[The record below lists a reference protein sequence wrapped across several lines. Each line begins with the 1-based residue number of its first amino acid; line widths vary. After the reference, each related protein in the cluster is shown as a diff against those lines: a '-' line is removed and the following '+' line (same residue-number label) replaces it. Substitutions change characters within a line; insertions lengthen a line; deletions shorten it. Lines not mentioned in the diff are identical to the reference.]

1 MSSESTNGDTFLR
14 HVALVD
20 ANQPGGRAMG
30 FLFDLP
36 LILSGPLLVAVLV
49 GISTLGLHWFRKT
62 QLPRLRF
69 GDTDAEYS
77 AAMVASIMV
86 FYGLATALTAVNVWE
101 TYVRVEE
108 ITKQEA
114 SALAVLYRDVSQYPE
129 PLRTVLRDEIRAY
142 THQVIHKSWQVQRY
156 GQIPTEGIKSM
167 DQLQGTLITFEPV
180 TEAQKVLAL
189 QTLASY
195 DRMMEARRLRLDS
208 VERKLPGVMW
218 MVIILGAF
226 ISLFSAYYFP
236 VLDVR
241 VHRAQIWL
249 LATFIALVIFMILA
263 LDRPYRGDL
272 GLKATPYELVYEHLM
287 TR

>member
-1 MSSESTNGDTFLR
+1 
-14 HVALVD
+14 
-20 ANQPGGRAMG
+20 
-30 FLFDLP
+30 
-36 LILSGPLLVAVLV
+36 
-49 GISTLGLHWFRKT
+49 
-62 QLPRLRF
+62 
-69 GDTDAEYS
+69 
-77 AAMVASIMV
+77 
-86 FYGLATALTAVNVWE
+86 
-101 TYVRVEE
+101 
-108 ITKQEA
+108 
-114 SALAVLYRDVSQYPE
+114 
-129 PLRTVLRDEIRAY
+129 
-142 THQVIHKSWQVQRY
+142 
-156 GQIPTEGIKSM
+156 M
-167 DQLQGTLITFEPV
+167 DQLQGTLITFEPG

>member
-1 MSSESTNGDTFLR
+1 MD
-14 HVALVD
+14 
-20 ANQPGGRAMG
+20 

-36 LILSGPLLVAVLV
+36 LFLSGPLLVALLV
-49 GISTLGLHWFRKT
+49 GVSLTGLEWFRRT

-69 GDTDAEYS
+69 GDNDAEYS

-101 TYVRVEE
+101 TNVRVEE
-108 ITKQEA
+108 ITKLEA
-114 SALAVLYRDVSQYPE
+114 SALAVLYRDVNAYPE
-129 PLRTVLRDEIRAY
+129 PTRSVVRDEIRTY
-142 THQVIHKSWQVQRY
+142 TDQIIHKSWPLMRQGR
-156 GQIPTEGIKSM
+156 IPTEGVKNI
-167 DQLQGTLITFEPV
+167 DQLQETLVAFEPV

-189 QTLASY
+189 ETLASF

-208 VERKLPGVMW
+208 VERRLPGVMW

-226 ISLFSAYYFP
+226 ISLFSAYFFP
-236 VLDVR
+236 VLDAR
-241 VHRAQIWL
+241 VHRAQICL

-272 GLKATPYELVYEHLM
+272 GLKATPYEIVYEHLM